1 MTQPE
6 SEVQCQHVIM
16 KRDQE
21 EKSSNSE
28 NKAVK
33 INSHTEKNKW
43 RKALKSSEQ
52 IHRKESQ
59 IVPVTNINTHINVG
73 SQNQSPRFQLCYQQ
87 ANEAHDSFRLKISV
101 EAWS

>member
-6 SEVQCQHVIM
+6 SSVVSACNHE
-16 KRDQE
+16 RDQE
-21 EKSSNSE
+21 EKSNSE
-28 NKAVK
+28 NKAVT
-33 INSHTEKNKW
+33 INSHTE
-43 RKALKSSEQ
+43 RKISGEKPEILRTNTQKRISDC
-52 IHRKESQ
+52 
-59 IVPVTNINTHINVG
+59 PVTNINTHINVG